1 MGCEMNP
8 RIVLIECK
16 DQKGLV
22 QAITAVLSHRGLNI
36 VTNSEFVD
44 HDSSR
49 FYMRTEVEGDTDPL
63 QLRIELTSA
72 LPPGASVRL
81 PDDNKR
87 RIVVMATREYHC
99 LGDLL
104 LRNAFG
110 EFNATIAAVIANQ
123 ETLGPLVSRFD
134 IPFHCVSHANKSKP
148 EHEGEILAA
157 LASYDPEY
165 IILAKYMRILS
176 PDFVARYHNRTINI
190 HHSFLPAFAGA
201 HPYRQAFDRGV
212 KIIGATAHY
221 VTEKLDEGP
230 IISQGVIP
238 IDHTYSVED
247 MVQAGRDVEKT
258 VLAKALKLVFDE
270 RVFLCGQRT
279 VIFA

>member
-1 MGCEMNP
+1 MNP
-8 RIVLIECK
+8 RIVLIECR

-22 QAITAVLSHRGLNI
+22 QAITAVLFHRSLNI

-44 HDSSR
+44 HDSGR

-63 QLRIELTSA
+63 QLRSELTSV

-81 PDDNKR
+81 PDANKR
-87 RIVVMATREYHC
+87 RIVVMATKEYHC

-123 ETLGPLVSRFD
+123 ETLGPLVRRFD
-134 IPFHCVSHANKSKP
+134 VPFHCVGHTSKSRP

-176 PDFVARYHNRTINI
+176 PDFVARHCNRIINI
-190 HHSFLPAFAGA
+190 HHSFLPAFMGA
-201 HPYRQAFDRGV
+201 HPYRQAFERGV

-238 IDHTYSVED
+238 IDHTYGVED